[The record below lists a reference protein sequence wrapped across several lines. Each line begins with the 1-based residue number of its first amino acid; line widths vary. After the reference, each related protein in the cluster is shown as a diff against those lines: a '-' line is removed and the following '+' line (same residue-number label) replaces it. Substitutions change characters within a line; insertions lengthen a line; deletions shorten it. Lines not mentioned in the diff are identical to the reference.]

1 MTTNRRIL
9 VDNATLSGVERLI
22 GESQTRNLN
31 NIDNDILCF
40 EKLITAILFSDSIIG
55 VDDYKDSF
63 KSQRLKKFDFID
75 FMNIERETYNTL
87 ARDAAEFARSMVFSF
102 DGSKPAGDVVSF
114 FEALRIDPQLR
125 WDIFV
130 SSEYLTLSLLVKD
143 IRDTHYESAIDS
155 VFRNEDTDSNAA
167 LAGEAFSPSV
177 SVEQR
182 PELTDVK
189 AVVQAFRS
197 GNSNFSGQDYRSLL
211 DRLVFGYGWTAERS
225 HFYNAVAGMKEADAF
240 LAPLRDTFCESC
252 CRLESRSQ
260 VNSLL
265 ETLKST
271 TQEALVKIVDAS
283 GRAQFAMKLPFF
295 TAYFISKADNP
306 KQCIDLA
313 LQMRSGSEFREC
325 RVILHNLAHL
335 STQNRYKEVNSI
347 LRFLEQSCASLMKK
361 YAIATVGGLQV
372 SISLGLSGPSVG
384 VSTKIDQ
391 LLRHYRHRPF
401 ARVFRNIAQ
410 DMLNV
415 ERLGGLHDKLCS
427 SIREHKDAM
436 HPKISVTPKFM
447 ERKEGESSRPAEL

>member
-211 DRLVFGYGWTAERS
+211 A
-225 HFYNAVAGMKEADAF
+225 
-240 LAPLRDTFCESC
+240 
-252 CRLESRSQ
+252 
-260 VNSLL
+260 
-265 ETLKST
+265 
-271 TQEALVKIVDAS
+271 
-283 GRAQFAMKLPFF
+283 
-295 TAYFISKADNP
+295 
-306 KQCIDLA
+306 
-313 LQMRSGSEFREC
+313 
-325 RVILHNLAHL
+325 
-335 STQNRYKEVNSI
+335 
-347 LRFLEQSCASLMKK
+347 
-361 YAIATVGGLQV
+361 
-372 SISLGLSGPSVG
+372 
-384 VSTKIDQ
+384 
-391 LLRHYRHRPF
+391 RP
-401 ARVFRNIAQ
+401 
-410 DMLNV
+410 
-415 ERLGGLHDKLCS
+415 
-427 SIREHKDAM
+427 IREGTVFWSD
-436 HPKISVTPKFM
+436 
-447 ERKEGESSRPAEL
+447 